1 MIAFFAEFDPVE
13 YADFDFNEL
22 ALDDSQPRLLL
33 VVFPRV
39 FIIIVPR
46 DNDDDVHDDE
56 ERFLPPNLELVN
68 VFSRKRTPT
77 TSDDDDDDAL
87 VRVVQYKSIVVVT
100 ENAREKC
107 ICVSRFFPKRAALL
121 EEMSDPKS
129 FTKTHH
135 SNNTLRAFYSEKSS
149 PNDTFANEEEDNN
162 NNNNDKKKRF
172 SMLSS
177 FFSGGQGDRE
187 KEHKMLFRAILAV
200 SVLVTFAT
208 VSLYD
213 ADALGEGI
221 FAESSAKHHVNTM
234 KASGTLKSLDGFKHE
249 YLDPGHDHSPV
260 GTFEAEYREKL
271 ETMGYTKE
279 QIAHFERMSAETL
292 VHLFQEATEV
302 IDRELQ
308 KSRGTAE
315 PMHLPGLSEW
325 LERKREDHVKNK
337 KAREEKEKEKEE
349 ERERRM
355 ERAREENGRE
365 EEEMEEKYGGD
376 GGKMMS
382 GEEVMAAIEA
392 HDIAWK
398 KAHPP
403 PSPPVGSSSS
413 SSSSRGSSS
422 SSSSSGGGWIS
433 NNLFGH
439 FGKKKSEEVGSE
451 ERGDG
456 EGEGNDDEKVETDS
470 GSSSSGGGDDD
481 DESSTDN
488 ADDPPVFKSMEER
501 KAFLKTDQFKKLAA
515 DLTPPKFCHEAV
527 NGEKA
532 FPTNG
537 KITKGAPSVAAAAK
551 IAEQLTDERE
561 CWFMDKTCVD
571 ALSPG
576 NGKQWIRKYM
586 SAETTVTDILED
598 LPDFGKGQLG
608 TCALIG
614 SADNMLK
621 KGWGTQIDAHD
632 FVVRFNSKMKGFE
645 KDIGYKTDGLW
656 QKDSYV
662 GAIGGNQKPS
672 KYYMIPKIIPKNFVR
687 KDGARVVGY
696 STALPSWRK
705 AITEIYKIYKKDKK
719 ITKGTPTGG
728 LARMISL
735 MESGACTRVDIYGF
749 SGGGGKY
756 FKKSAVVKDEHI
768 ISVEHYIRRLMMA
781 TGLRG
786 KVCVYGQ

>member
-1 MIAFFAEFDPVE
+1 MRSMASSSESCDTKASFSSSQRECERSVSLFVSFFSKKSCPFGG
-13 YADFDFNEL
+13 
-22 ALDDSQPRLLL
+22 
-33 VVFPRV
+33 
-39 FIIIVPR
+39 
-46 DNDDDVHDDE
+46 
-56 ERFLPPNLELVN
+56 N
-68 VFSRKRTPT
+68 VR
-77 TSDDDDDDAL
+77 
-87 VRVVQYKSIVVVT
+87 
-100 ENAREKC
+100 
-107 ICVSRFFPKRAALL
+107 
-121 EEMSDPKS
+121 
-129 FTKTHH
+129 
-135 SNNTLRAFYSEKSS
+135 SEKLHKNASLEH
-149 PNDTFANEEEDNN
+149 FAFRARRVHQTTPLRTT
-162 NNNNDKKKRF
+162 KKKKTTTTTKRF
-172 SMLSS
+172 SMSS
-177 FFSGGQGDRE
+177 FFSGGGHTGERE

-208 VSLYD
+208 VSLYH

-337 KAREEKEKEKEE
+337 KAREEKEKEEEE

-481 DESSTDN
+481 EESSTDN
-488 ADDPPVFKSMEER
+488 ADNPPSFKSMDER

-515 DLTPPKFCHEAV
+515 DLTPPKFCYEAV

>member
-1 MIAFFAEFDPVE
+1 MG
-13 YADFDFNEL
+13 
-22 ALDDSQPRLLL
+22 
-33 VVFPRV
+33 
-39 FIIIVPR
+39 
-46 DNDDDVHDDE
+46 
-56 ERFLPPNLELVN
+56 
-68 VFSRKRTPT
+68 VFSFSPNATT
-77 TSDDDDDDAL
+77 TSN
-87 VRVVQYKSIVVVT
+87 V
-100 ENAREKC
+100 EN
-107 ICVSRFFPKRAALL
+107 
-121 EEMSDPKS
+121 
-129 FTKTHH
+129 
-135 SNNTLRAFYSEKSS
+135 
-149 PNDTFANEEEDNN
+149 
-162 NNNNDKKKRF
+162 
-172 SMLSS
+172 
-177 FFSGGQGDRE
+177 
-187 KEHKMLFRAILAV
+187 KMMFRAIALVSFLAV
-200 SVLVTFAT
+200 FAT
-208 VSLYD
+208 VSLYK
-213 ADALGEGI
+213 ADSLGGGI
-221 FAESSAKHHVNTM
+221 FSESSAKHHVNTK
-234 KASGTLKSLDGFKHE
+234 KASGRLQSMEQFKHE
-249 YLDPGHDHSPV
+249 YLDPTHDHSPV
-260 GTFEAEYREKL
+260 GRFERAYREKL
-271 ETMGYTKE
+271 EKMGYSE
-279 QIAHFERMSAETL
+279 AQIAQFEKMSAETL

-308 KSRGTAE
+308 KSRGTDE
-315 PMHLPGLSEW
+315 PMRLPGLSEW

-337 KAREEKEKEKEE
+337 KLREQKEKEE
-349 ERERRM
+349 EEARM
-355 ERAREENGRE
+355 ERAREENARE
-365 EEEMEEKYGGD
+365 EEEMEERSGGD

-403 PSPPVGSSSS
+403 PSPPAGSSSS
-413 SSSSRGSSS
+413 SSSSSG
-422 SSSSSGGGWIS
+422 SGGGWMA

-439 FGKKKSEEVGSE
+439 FGKKKSEEIESE
-451 ERGDG
+451 ESGD
-456 EGEGNDDEKVETDS
+456 GNDDNDASDDGKVETDS
-470 GSSSSGGGDDD
+470 GSSTGGGEKEEEENNDDD
-481 DESSTDN
+481 SE
-488 ADDPPVFKSMEER
+488 DPPVFNSMEER
-501 KAFLKTDQFKKLAA
+501 KAFLKTDRFKKLAA
-515 DLTPPKFCHEAV
+515 DLTPPKFCYEAV

-571 ALSPG
+571 AVSPG

-687 KDGARVVGY
+687 KDGARIVGY

>member
-1 MIAFFAEFDPVE
+1 
-13 YADFDFNEL
+13 
-22 ALDDSQPRLLL
+22 
-33 VVFPRV
+33 
-39 FIIIVPR
+39 
-46 DNDDDVHDDE
+46 
-56 ERFLPPNLELVN
+56 
-68 VFSRKRTPT
+68 
-77 TSDDDDDDAL
+77 
-87 VRVVQYKSIVVVT
+87 
-100 ENAREKC
+100 
-107 ICVSRFFPKRAALL
+107 
-121 EEMSDPKS
+121 
-129 FTKTHH
+129 
-135 SNNTLRAFYSEKSS
+135 LRAFYSEKSS

-481 DESSTDN
+481 EESSTDN
-488 ADDPPVFKSMEER
+488 ADNPPSFKSMDER

-515 DLTPPKFCHEAV
+515 DLTPPKFCYEAV

>member
-1 MIAFFAEFDPVE
+1 MCQKRISISLVCFLSFFSP
-13 YADFDFNEL
+13 L
-22 ALDDSQPRLLL
+22 
-33 VVFPRV
+33 FP
-39 FIIIVPR
+39 
-46 DNDDDVHDDE
+46 
-56 ERFLPPNLELVN
+56 
-68 VFSRKRTPT
+68 
-77 TSDDDDDDAL
+77 
-87 VRVVQYKSIVVVT
+87 
-100 ENAREKC
+100 
-107 ICVSRFFPKRAALL
+107 PKRCAFSLKI
-121 EEMSDPKS
+121 SDPKLY
-129 FTKTHH
+129 K
-135 SNNTLRAFYSEKSS
+135 NANTLRELRESS
-149 PNDTFANEEEDNN
+149 PTETPPPLQ
-162 NNNNDKKKRF
+162 KKKTTTTKKRF
-172 SMLSS
+172 GM
-177 FFSGGQGDRE
+177 FGGGGGQGGE
-187 KEHKMLFRAILAV
+187 KEHKMLFRAILCV

-208 VSLYD
+208 FSLYH
-213 ADALGEGI
+213 ADVLGEGI

-249 YLDPGHDHSPV
+249 YLDPAHDHSPV
-260 GTFEAEYREKL
+260 GKFEAEYREKL

-279 QIAHFERMSAETL
+279 HIAHFERMSAETL

-337 KAREEKEKEKEE
+337 KAREEKEKEEEE

-413 SSSSRGSSS
+413 GSRSSRSSSS

-481 DESSTDN
+481 DESSVDN

-515 DLTPPKFCHEAV
+515 DLTPPKFCYEAV

-561 CWFMDKTCVD
+561 CWFMDKMCVD

-576 NGKQWIRKYM
+576 NGKQWIRKYI

-645 KDIGYKTDGLW
+645 KDIGFKTDGLW

-705 AITEIYKIYKKDKK
+705 AITEIYKVYKKDKK

>member
-1 MIAFFAEFDPVE
+1 M
-13 YADFDFNEL
+13 
-22 ALDDSQPRLLL
+22 
-33 VVFPRV
+33 
-39 FIIIVPR
+39 
-46 DNDDDVHDDE
+46 
-56 ERFLPPNLELVN
+56 
-68 VFSRKRTPT
+68 
-77 TSDDDDDDAL
+77 L
-87 VRVVQYKSIVVVT
+87 VR
-100 ENAREKC
+100 A
-107 ICVSRFFPKRAALL
+107 
-121 EEMSDPKS
+121 
-129 FTKTHH
+129 
-135 SNNTLRAFYSEKSS
+135 
-149 PNDTFANEEEDNN
+149 
-162 NNNNDKKKRF
+162 
-172 SMLSS
+172 
-177 FFSGGQGDRE
+177 
-187 KEHKMLFRAILAV
+187 LAV
-200 SVLVTFAT
+200 VSAFVVIGTA
-208 VSLYD
+208 SLYK
-213 ADALGEGI
+213 ADALGGGI
-221 FAESSAKHHVNTM
+221 FAESSARHHVNT
-234 KASGTLKSLDGFKHE
+234 AKSTGKLPSMEGFKHE
-249 YLDPGHDHSPV
+249 YLDPTHDHSPV
-260 GTFEAEYREKL
+260 GRFEREYREKL
-271 ETMGYTKE
+271 EKMGYTTT
-279 QIAHFERMSAETL
+279 QIEHFEEMSAETL
-292 VHLFQEATEV
+292 VHLFQEATET

-308 KSRGTAE
+308 KSRGTDQ
-315 PMHLPGLSEW
+315 PMQLPGLSEW

-337 KAREEKEKEKEE
+337 KLREQKEKEE
-349 ERERRM
+349 EEARM
-355 ERAREENGRE
+355 ERAREENARE
-365 EEEMEEKYGGD
+365 EEEMEEKSGGD
-376 GGKMMS
+376 GGKMMT

-403 PSPPVGSSSS
+403 PSPPAGSNSG
-413 SSSSRGSSS
+413 R
-422 SSSSSGGGWIS
+422 SSSGGGWMA

-439 FGKKKSEEVGSE
+439 FGKKKSDEVE
-451 ERGDG
+451 VDKRGDDKID
-456 EGEGNDDEKVETDS
+456 DDEDRKVETDDNI
-470 GSSSSGGGDDD
+470 SSDNSSDGDR
-481 DESSTDN
+481 ETSSDGEDN
-488 ADDPPVFKSMEER
+488 DDPPTFRTTEER
-501 KAFLKTDQFKKLAA
+501 KAFLKTDKFKKLAA
-515 DLTPPKFCHEAV
+515 DLSPPKFCYEAV

-532 FPTNG
+532 YPTNG
-537 KITKGAPSVAAAAK
+537 KITKGAPSIAAAEK

-571 ALSPG
+571 AVSPG

-608 TCALIG
+608 TCALVG

-645 KDIGYKTDGLW
+645 KDIGSKTDGLW

-687 KDGARVVGY
+687 KDGARIVGY
-696 STALPSWRK
+696 SIALPSWRK

-735 MESGACTRVDIYGF
+735 MESDACTRVDIYGF

>member
-1 MIAFFAEFDPVE
+1 MGG
-13 YADFDFNEL
+13 
-22 ALDDSQPRLLL
+22 
-33 VVFPRV
+33 
-39 FIIIVPR
+39 
-46 DNDDDVHDDE
+46 
-56 ERFLPPNLELVN
+56 
-68 VFSRKRTPT
+68 VFS
-77 TSDDDDDDAL
+77 
-87 VRVVQYKSIVVVT
+87 
-100 ENAREKC
+100 
-107 ICVSRFFPKRAALL
+107 F
-121 EEMSDPKS
+121 
-129 FTKTHH
+129 
-135 SNNTLRAFYSEKSS
+135 SS
-149 PNDTFANEEEDNN
+149 NN
-162 NNNNDKKKRF
+162 NNNNNG
-172 SMLSS
+172 SS
-177 FFSGGQGDRE
+177 SSSTSNE
-187 KEHKMLFRAILAV
+187 NKMMFRAIALVSFLAM
-200 SVLVTFAT
+200 FAT
-208 VSLYD
+208 VSLYK
-213 ADALGEGI
+213 ADSLGGGI
-221 FAESSAKHHVNTM
+221 FSESSAKHHVNTK
-234 KASGTLKSLDGFKHE
+234 KASGRLQSMEQFKHE
-249 YLDPGHDHSPV
+249 YLDPTHDHSPV
-260 GTFEAEYREKL
+260 GRFEKEYREKL
-271 ETMGYTKE
+271 EKMGYSE
-279 QIAHFERMSAETL
+279 AQIAQFEKMSAETL

-308 KSRGTAE
+308 KSRGTDE
-315 PMHLPGLSEW
+315 PMQLPGLSEW

-337 KAREEKEKEKEE
+337 KLREQKEKEE
-349 ERERRM
+349 EEARM
-355 ERAREENGRE
+355 ERAREENARE
-365 EEEMEEKYGGD
+365 EEEMEERSGGD

-403 PSPPVGSSSS
+403 PSPPAGSSSS
-413 SSSSRGSSS
+413 SSSSSG
-422 SSSSSGGGWIS
+422 SGGGWMA

-439 FGKKKSEEVGSE
+439 FGKKKSEEIESE
-451 ERGDG
+451 ESGD
-456 EGEGNDDEKVETDS
+456 DDASDDGKVETDS
-470 GSSSSGGGDDD
+470 
-481 DESSTDN
+481 ESSTGGGEKEEEENND
-488 ADDPPVFKSMEER
+488 DDSEDPPVFNSMEER
-501 KAFLKTDQFKKLAA
+501 KAFLKTDRFKKLAA
-515 DLTPPKFCHEAV
+515 DLTPPKFCYEAV

-571 ALSPG
+571 AVSPG

-687 KDGARVVGY
+687 KDGARIVGY

-756 FKKSAVVKDEHI
+756 FKKSAIVKDEHI